1 MTRRDT
7 YTHGHHPTVLANHSW
22 RTAENS
28 VAYLL
33 THLEA
38 GMRLLDVGCGPGT
51 ISLDLAER
59 VAPGEV
65 IGIDTAA
72 DVIAVAE
79 ANRVERGTPNIT
91 FRVGDVYAL
100 DFEDDS
106 FDMVQ
111 AHQLLQHLSDPVA
124 ALAEMRRV
132 CRPDGIVAVRESD
145 YAGFLWAPLDPRL
158 DRWLALYHEVARSND
173 AEPDAGRFLLGW
185 AQQAGFAEI
194 VPSASVWCFANET
207 DRAWWGGTWSQ
218 RVTVSEFA
226 RQAMDRGLAT
236 SEELAAMSQ
245 AWSEWASAPDG
256 WFVVVHGQV
265 VCRP

>member
-28 VAYLL
+28 VSYLL
-33 THLEA
+33 PHLEP
-38 GMRLLDVGCGPGT
+38 GLRLLDVGCGPGT

-59 VAPGEV
+59 VAPAEV
-65 IGIDTAA
+65 IGVDNTAE
-72 DVIAVAE
+72 VIAVAE
-79 ANRVERGTPNIT
+79 GNRVERGVANIT

-100 DFEDDS
+100 DFEDGS
-106 FDMVQ
+106 FDVVQ

-132 CRPDGIVAVRESD
+132 CRPEGIVAVRESD

-158 DRWLALYHEVARSND
+158 DRWLALYHDVARSND

-185 AQQAGFAEI
+185 AQRAGFGE
-194 VPSASVWCFANET
+194 VTPSASVWCFANEV

-218 RVTVSEFA
+218 RVTASEFA
-226 RQAMDRGLAT
+226 RQALERGLAT
-236 SEELAAMSQ
+236 SDELADISR
-245 AWSEWASAPDG
+245 AWSDWAAAPDG